1 MGDFSQSELFVEE
14 ALTVRMSEESGDNFK
29 KNLVTIRVEESI
41 LLANYYA
48 NAYLNGVFTTEV

>member
-1 MGDFSQSELFVEE
+1 
-14 ALTVRMSEESGDNFK
+14 MSEESGDNIK